1 MNEENIPLIV
11 RTKLSLITK
20 YSYGVG
26 HVLNDL
32 CASIWFS
39 YFLVYF
45 HNVLQF
51 NNSYAGLVNLSITIN
66 IICKYVQKVI
76 DY

>member
-1 MNEENIPLIV
+1 MSNENEPLLV
-11 RTKLSLITK
+11 QNKLLTLTK

-39 YFLVYF
+39 YLLVYF
-45 HNVLQF
+45 HNVLEF
-51 NNSYAGLVNLSITIN
+51 NNLYAGLVF
-66 IICKYVQKVI
+66 
-76 DY
+76 